1 MRVCITKDQMSRQPK
16 LDNQTLRIKAS
27 GEVLERVQ
35 FFKFLVMWVQK
46 NLKWTDH
53 IIKIV
58 SLCSAALS
66 IFKKIK
72 NLAPTALKKSGKL
85 TR

>member
-1 MRVCITKDQMSRQPK
+1 MRVCITTDQRSRQHK
-16 LDNQTLRIKAS
+16 LDNQTLRIKAN

-35 FFKFLVMWVQK
+35 FFKFLSMWVEE

-53 IIKIV
+53 IIKTM
-58 SLCSAALS
+58 SSCFAALS
-66 IFKKIK
+66 IIKKIK
-72 NLAPTALKKSGKL
+72 KSGTHSTKKSGKL

>member
-1 MRVCITKDQMSRQPK
+1 MRVCITKDQMSRQHK

-46 NLKWTDH
+46 T
-53 IIKIV
+53 
-58 SLCSAALS
+58 
-66 IFKKIK
+66 
-72 NLAPTALKKSGKL
+72 
-85 TR
+85 

>member
-1 MRVCITKDQMSRQPK
+1 MYVCVYVSPHK
-16 LDNQTLRIKAS
+16 LDNQTRRIKAN

-35 FFKFLVMWVQK
+35 FFKFLGMWVQE

-53 IIKIV
+53 ITKTV
-58 SLCSAALS
+58 PSCFAAIS

-72 NLAPTALKKSGKL
+72 NLAPTALKNVVS
-85 TR
+85 